1 MKTFKKR
8 LNNLISS
15 NTRLWRRNPAGLPAV
30 AEASLRLFD
39 RLKSRNPTLNLAFS
53 GEVRGNKLKVTA
65 RIGGV
70 ERKLELWTAHNR
82 QYFHIEPRQWLEEKL
97 QKNLDAWVAEHLDIQ
112 QKLDEWKGKVKAS
125 PAKCAVHKVTNW
137 GAGKRTYVLIQHPM
151 FSLRIKV
158 AGLAEDPEV
167 SVTGFPPGS
176 QSRLAAR
183 AWVLSLWERAYES
196 VEKKSGGIPDQPM
209 MTLAYDSLFGSYPA
223 DGRETLVATSE
234 WVEMPI

>member
-8 LNNLISS
+8 LSNLVAK

-39 RLKSRNPTLNLAFS
+39 RLKEKNPTLNLAFS
-53 GEVRGNKLKVTA
+53 GEVRSNRLRVTA
-65 RIGGV
+65 RIGEV
-70 ERKLELWTAHNR
+70 ERKLDLWTAHQR
-82 QYFHIEPRQWLEEKL
+82 QHFHIEPLEWLYVKL
-97 QKNLDAWVAEHLDIQ
+97 QQNLDAWVAEHLDIQ
-112 QKLDEWKGKVKAS
+112 QNLEAWKALARAT
-125 PAKCAVHKVTNW
+125 PAKVAVQKVTNW

-151 FSLRIKV
+151 FRTRIRV

-196 VEKKSGGIPDQPM
+196 VEKSGGIPDQPGM
-209 MTLAYDSLFGSYPA
+209 ALKYDSLFGSYPA
-223 DGRETLVATSE
+223 DGRETLSHTSE
-234 WVEMPI
+234 WVEMPL